1 MKKIRDLSMDKLPPQ
16 NIDAEISVLGAMLI
30 EKEAIGK
37 VLEILNSK
45 DFYKDAHKK
54 IFSAIIS
61 LYDKNEAVD
70 LVTITECLTREKA
83 LKDIGGPSYISG
95 LASSVATSAN
105 VEYHAQI
112 VKQKATL
119 RSLINVST
127 QIITKSY
134 EGNEDV
140 DSVLDNAE
148 KLIFDISQHNMKGEF
163 VAVKSILKDTFQTI
177 ENIIDKKIHVTGI
190 RTGFD
195 VLDDRTAGLQNSDFI
210 IVAGRPSMGKT
221 SFALSLAHHIGV
233 EEKIPVGILSL
244 EMSKE
249 QLVQRMLCAEAK
261 VDMHKMRTGYLGEQD
276 WPKLTIAA
284 GRLSEAPIYI
294 DDSSNLSGLEVR
306 AKARRLKATKNIGI
320 LIIDYL
326 QLMSGK
332 SRTENRQ
339 QEISEISRSLKGL
352 AKELNIPV
360 VALSQLR
367 RLGEGRHKPQL
378 SDLRESGAIEQ
389 DADVVL
395 LLVREELYEETE
407 ENRGKAKINI
417 GKQRNGPT
425 GSFDLTFIKEYAK
438 FENLSLREDEEYE
451 N

>member
-1 MKKIRDLSMDKLPPQ
+1 MKKMPVDKLPPQ

-37 VLEILNSK
+37 TLEILNSK

-54 IFSAIIS
+54 IFSAIVS
-61 LYDKNEAVD
+61 LYDKDEAVD
-70 LVTITECLTREKA
+70 LVTLTEHLTKGKE
-83 LKDIGGPSYISG
+83 LKDAGGPSYISG
-95 LASSVATSAN
+95 LVSSVATAAN
-105 VEYHAQI
+105 VEHHARI

-119 RSLINVST
+119 RNLINVST

-134 EGNEDV
+134 EGNEEVDV
-140 DSVLDNAE
+140 ILDRAE
-148 KLIFDISQHNMKGEF
+148 KLIFEVSQQKMKGEF

-195 VLDDRTAGLQNSDFI
+195 ELDDRTAGLQNSDLI

-233 EEKIPVGILSL
+233 EEKIPIGILSL

-249 QLVQRMLCAEAK
+249 QLVQRMLCSEAR

-332 SRTENRQ
+332 SGSENRQ

-367 RLGEGRHKPQL
+367 RLGEGRHRPQL

-407 ENRGKAKINI
+407 ENKGEAEINI

-425 GSFDLTFIKEYAK
+425 GLFKLAFIKEYAK
-438 FENLSLREDEEYE
+438 FENLSMREDEE
-451 N
+451 